1 MKSAPYWIAPDD
13 DTTPFPPATDA
24 LDDPNG
30 LLALG
35 GSLSQ
40 RRLLNAY
47 YNGIFPWYSDSQP
60 VLWWSPDPR
69 SVLFPDELK
78 ISRSLRQKLRKHE
91 HYQISF
97 DCAFEEVIKNCAQPR
112 PDDAGTWIDSDMM
125 NAYIRLYETGHAH
138 SAECYIDGELAGGLY
153 GVAIGRMFFG
163 ESMFSLQP
171 DASKIALV
179 YLVRQLQQ
187 WQFGPIDCQI
197 HSAHLQSLGA
207 RKIPRT
213 AFLACLSE
221 YRDRETV
228 PAPWR
233 LEITAADVL

>member
-13 DTTPFPPATDA
+13 DVTPFPPVTDA

-40 RRLLNAY
+40 WRLLNAY
-47 YNGIFPWYSDSQP
+47 YNGIFPWYSDNQP

-69 SVLFPDELK
+69 SVLFPDELR
-78 ISRSLRQKLRKHE
+78 ISRSLRQKLRKNE
-91 HYQISF
+91 QYQITF
-97 DCAFEEVIKNCAQPR
+97 DRAFDEVIRHCAQPR
-112 PDDAGTWIDSDMM
+112 TDDAGTWIDSNMM
-125 NAYIRLYETGHAH
+125 NAYTRLYESGHAH
-138 SAECYIDGELAGGLY
+138 SAECYINGELAGGLY

-187 WQFGPIDCQI
+187 WQFGPLDCQI

-213 AFLACLSE
+213 EFMGYLSE
-221 YRDRETV
+221 YRDRDAV

-233 LEITAADVL
+233 PEITAADIL